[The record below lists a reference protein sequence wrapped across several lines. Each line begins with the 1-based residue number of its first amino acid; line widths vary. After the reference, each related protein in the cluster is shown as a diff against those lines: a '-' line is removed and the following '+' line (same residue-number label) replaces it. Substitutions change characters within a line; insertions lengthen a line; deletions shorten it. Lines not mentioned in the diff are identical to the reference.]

1 VQQVVPNSPMA
12 AMNSKAGW
20 IARLNARRV
29 DGGGWQLLNP
39 KLTGL
44 FDESVLQ
51 NSSMDNSSQH
61 HKAKGHKLVIG
72 VKQAWVNKELNKEVK
87 QQTEKLKEPANA
99 EGPEAVEDYSP
110 TRTKAKKEQ
119 KMNRTLDEL
128 LGFPLR
134 KKKSKHDRPERN
146 AQPGYA
152 SP

>member
-1 VQQVVPNSPMA
+1 MA

-51 NSSMDNSSQH
+51 NGSTDNSSQH

-72 VKQAWVNKELNKEVK
+72 VKQAWVIKENLKFK
-87 QQTEKLKEPANA
+87 Q
-99 EGPEAVEDYSP
+99 
-110 TRTKAKKEQ
+110 
-119 KMNRTLDEL
+119 
-128 LGFPLR
+128 
-134 KKKSKHDRPERN
+134 
-146 AQPGYA
+146 
-152 SP
+152 